1 MFQIIHGDL
10 ENKNWSFTTPRR
22 WGLNC
27 NTNCALRCVVFSGI
41 FSGDA
46 LGIYPKNNPSEV
58 TDILM
63 KSGLSGG
70 ELVTT
75 DNLRCP
81 GS

>member
-1 MFQIIHGDL
+1 MC
-10 ENKNWSFTTPRR
+10 S
-22 WGLNC
+22 
-27 NTNCALRCVVFSGI
+27 VSGI

-46 LGIYPKNNPSEV
+46 LGVYPKNNPSEV

-81 GS
+81 GL